1 MLGLANNTCIKDT
14 FGHIKDRFQR
24 LYKRKAHLHH
34 YTQVDG
40 MDISL
45 FEEAENS
52 IKDLISDYKNMEK
65 EGINNSNPDQATV
78 DFIERIK
85 ILA

>member
-1 MLGLANNTCIKDT
+1 
-14 FGHIKDRFQR
+14 
-24 LYKRKAHLHH
+24 
-34 YTQVDG
+34 

-65 EGINNSNPDQATV
+65 EGMNNSNPDQATV

>member
-1 MLGLANNTCIKDT
+1 M
-14 FGHIKDRFQR
+14 R

-34 YTQVDG
+34 YTQVEG

-45 FEEAENS
+45 FDEAENS
-52 IKDLISDYKNMEK
+52 IKDLISDYKSMEK
-65 EGINNSNPDQATV
+65 QGTSSNLNNPDQATL

>member
-1 MLGLANNTCIKDT
+1 M
-14 FGHIKDRFQR
+14 IKDRFHR
-24 LYKRKAHLHH
+24 LYRRKAHLHH

-45 FEEAENS
+45 FNEAEES
-52 IKDLISDYKNMEK
+52 ILGLISDYRNMEQQQL
-65 EGINNSNPDQATV
+65 GIANEPDSAAA